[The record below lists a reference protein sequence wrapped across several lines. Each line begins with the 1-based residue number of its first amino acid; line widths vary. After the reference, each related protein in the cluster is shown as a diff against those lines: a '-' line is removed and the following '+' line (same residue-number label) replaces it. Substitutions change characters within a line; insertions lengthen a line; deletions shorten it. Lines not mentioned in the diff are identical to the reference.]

1 MKPQTLEVMTNL
13 SVKAINEDLKPLA
26 DADEG
31 LVGCDGSDLRDLALN
46 CRNIADVA
54 EALENVFLTAAD
66 EADRIEAAA
75 ADMRISPVTAVS
87 IRRAASEKSV
97 MCTKAVTHGY

>member
-26 DADEG
+26 DAAEG
-31 LVGCDGSDLRDLALN
+31 LVGCDGSDLHDLALN

-66 EADRIEAAA
+66 ETDRIEAAA
-75 ADMRISPVTAVS
+75 ADM
-87 IRRAASEKSV
+87 AAADNIQMMTEEEHSESHNFKGGRY
-97 MCTKAVTHGY
+97 A

>member
-13 SVKAINEDLKPLA
+13 SVKAINDDLKPLA
-26 DADEG
+26 DAAEG

-54 EALENVFLTAAD
+54 EALENVFLTATD

-75 ADMRISPVTAVS
+75 ADMVAVDN
-87 IRRAASEKSV
+87 IQMMTEREHAEGDRYA
-97 MCTKAVTHGY
+97 

>member
-75 ADMRISPVTAVS
+75 ADMV
-87 IRRAASEKSV
+87 AADNIQIMTEEEHSEAHNFKGDRY
-97 MCTKAVTHGY
+97 A